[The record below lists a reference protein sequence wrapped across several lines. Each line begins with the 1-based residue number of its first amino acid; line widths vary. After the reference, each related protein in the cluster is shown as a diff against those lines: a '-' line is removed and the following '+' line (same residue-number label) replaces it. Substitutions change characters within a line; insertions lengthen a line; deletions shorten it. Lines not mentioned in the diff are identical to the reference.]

1 MIKKAIKKIVHSF
14 GYDIKKINNKFY
26 DISFE
31 EILKNNLPNSPIIFD
46 IGANKGQS
54 IEKFLKIFENPQIHS
69 FEPIKDEIDILKKK
83 YKDNKNIH
91 LNDFALGE
99 KNELKN
105 FNITAKSDN
114 SSFNKINLNTDWVKV
129 RSKQNNTNVNNY
141 VEKIEKVKV
150 ITLDDYVK
158 SQKIDDI
165 DLVKMD
171 TQGYE
176 DKILEGSLETIKK
189 NKITINKTQMMFDD
203 NYNKYLNFI
212 DIEKYIIPYNFRIV
226 GIDMVHDNMFSGLVF
241 SGDVMYFNKKK
252 IKF

>member
-1 MIKKAIKKIVHSF
+1 M
-14 GYDIKKINNKFY
+14 
-26 DISFE
+26 
-31 EILKNNLPNSPIIFD
+31 
-46 IGANKGQS
+46 
-54 IEKFLKIFENPQIHS
+54 
-69 FEPIKDEIDILKKK
+69 
-83 YKDNKNIH
+83 
-91 LNDFALGE
+91 GE

-176 DKILEGSLETIKK
+176 DKILEGALK
-189 NKITINKTQMMFDD
+189 Q
-203 NYNKYLNFI
+203 
-212 DIEKYIIPYNFRIV
+212 
-226 GIDMVHDNMFSGLVF
+226 
-241 SGDVMYFNKKK
+241 
-252 IKF
+252 

>member
-69 FEPIKDEIDILKKK
+69 FEPIKDEIDILKK

-99 KNELKN
+99 KMN
-105 FNITAKSDN
+105 
-114 SSFNKINLNTDWVKV
+114 
-129 RSKQNNTNVNNY
+129 
-141 VEKIEKVKV
+141 
-150 ITLDDYVK
+150 
-158 SQKIDDI
+158 
-165 DLVKMD
+165 
-171 TQGYE
+171 
-176 DKILEGSLETIKK
+176 
-189 NKITINKTQMMFDD
+189 
-203 NYNKYLNFI
+203 
-212 DIEKYIIPYNFRIV
+212 
-226 GIDMVHDNMFSGLVF
+226 
-241 SGDVMYFNKKK
+241 
-252 IKF
+252 